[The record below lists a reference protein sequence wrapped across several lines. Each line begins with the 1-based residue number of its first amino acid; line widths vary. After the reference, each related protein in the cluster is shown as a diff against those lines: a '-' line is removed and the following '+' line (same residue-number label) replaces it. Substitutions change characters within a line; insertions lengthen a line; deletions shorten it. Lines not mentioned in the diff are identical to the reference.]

1 MKGRYLEDNTS
12 STMALS
18 SSRRKS
24 GKGSSRKRTSSD
36 QAAEPREKKQKSTA
50 AAVEEPLFIVSKI
63 VGTKKG
69 KDGVKLYKTRWEGY
83 TPADDTWE
91 PLENV
96 SATGHV
102 DRYERK
108 QRALTLSTYTPG
120 VAVIEYDDG
129 ERQTIDLLQEKFR
142 SWMEIS
148 DNERDDDN
156 YDVNNFDLIYGGAM
170 IELLWP
176 HAEIY
181 FSCKVISWT
190 PIVEG
195 NDIKKS
201 NVKRHGSLVWDMAD
215 GEKVEGEMDT
225 RRQGINTPLLAKGA
239 AADCRKCQ
247 MELKSGKV
255 SRRKHSDFCPV
266 LKRSGCRPAD
276 RERVET
282 TNRNEA
288 PKINSRRDE
297 KEVAVDHKR
306 NGRRDEKE
314 VAVDDKRNDSAMKHK
329 SRHGEEESVAEVA
342 RDEAPIQKK
351 RRSTKGSA
359 SDDKSSGRRD
369 EKEVAVDDKRND
381 RKDEKEVAV
390 DKGRTADRER
400 LETTKRNE
408 APKKKSRRDEK
419 EVAVDDKRNDSAMK
433 QKSRPGEEESVAEV
447 TRDEV
452 PFKKKKRRSMK
463 GSAPEDKG
471 EGVHTKKRSRSGERN
486 NAAGGGSDD
495 VPMKKKSRS
504 SKKERTEI
512 VTKKKSHVDHV
523 LLKMESVSNKT
534 SAQGKNTTKLKRQKG
549 GHVSNGNAYAKKPAT
564 HPGQISD
571 VSTAVSD
578 DNGGAI
584 SKGFRKRNVSEGSI
598 DTSLFGNAIKQ
609 STSTRA
615 LGSTESLPN
624 DMDIDALAVLVSMRQ
639 SQPEANSAT
648 NKHDDDSQAA
658 SKDDDNSHLDSDHN
672 KKQKAKMKVGRGI
685 PLYSDDEYDTSEDEW
700 RGEKEFF
707 QPAAHP
713 RDGPKK
719 MSFEEM
725 WMMKLQQTQSI
736 MDRNSGCRRW

>member
-1 MKGRYLEDNTS
+1 
-12 STMALS
+12 MALS

-156 YDVNNFDLIYGGAM
+156 YDV
-170 IELLWP
+170 
-176 HAEIY
+176 
-181 FSCKVISWT
+181 ISWT

-225 RRQGINTPLLAKGA
+225 RRQGINTPLLAK
-239 AADCRKCQ
+239 
-247 MELKSGKV
+247 
-255 SRRKHSDFCPV
+255 
-266 LKRSGCRPAD
+266 
-276 RERVET
+276 
-282 TNRNEA
+282 
-288 PKINSRRDE
+288 
-297 KEVAVDHKR
+297 VDHKR

-314 VAVDDKRNDSAMKHK
+314 VAVDHKRNDSAMKHK

-584 SKGFRKRNVSEGSI
+584 SKCFRKRNVSEGSI